1 MNSGRVIRFGPE
13 RCEPLFSP
21 FFCNKPAH
29 SVPQFRARNWGGSQ
43 GQISRARLAVQ
54 IAKRIAEFITVRLL
68 STRGSQNAHSPFS
81 VDGRRP
87 MHRSRVEGRQ
97 GRHPDRSPRP
107 LFRLLCLSRILAAAV
122 TDPAVTN
129 VSQPLPLLIFVA

>member
-68 STRGSQNAHSPFS
+68 SIRGSQMLIRLSQSMEGVQCTEAGWKVGKDGIQIDHLVLYS
-81 VDGRRP
+81 VSCV
-87 MHRSRVEGRQ
+87 SRG
-97 GRHPDRSPRP
+97 SW
-107 LFRLLCLSRILAAAV
+107 
-122 TDPAVTN
+122 
-129 VSQPLPLLIFVA
+129 QPLLRIRP